1 MIVMTQG
8 EYCHCDYCKCKHGYG
23 QDSKVCN
30 IIVMRNFNEMY
41 FRDIKGVRDTDKMCS
56 DVLLCR
62 TISFDIIFLIYCY
75 DLEIYSIFLLH
86 FSLQILSTVCI
97 LSSISSKTMSLRV
110 RTSSL
115 DTLSQISS
123 PRESI
128 STVLVVSR
136 MSFLTPHS
144 NFHSLS
150 WVLAPATVSSQK
162 AMVSWSTISVLF
174 FFNLSNSLDW
184 PPSLFSSVSAT

>member
-1 MIVMTQG
+1 MIVMIVMSQG

-75 DLEIYSIFLLH
+75 DLEIYSIFLN
-86 FSLQILSTVCI
+86 FS
-97 LSSISSKTMSLRV
+97 
-110 RTSSL
+110 
-115 DTLSQISS
+115 
-123 PRESI
+123 
-128 STVLVVSR
+128 
-136 MSFLTPHS
+136 S
-144 NFHSLS
+144 NTF
-150 WVLAPATVSSQK
+150 
-162 AMVSWSTISVLF
+162 
-174 FFNLSNSLDW
+174 NSLHIEFNFIEDNV
-184 PPSLFSSVSAT
+184 PESKNIITGHIEPDLLAT